1 MRNSKIALFFML
13 TLFLGIYAGNVYSVA
28 LPQAAGNS
36 FAISSPNDANLLFQD
51 QIQLQNFQQQLLTSP
66 CQGTQLSECNPNAVV
81 IKQSIEHTK
90 NINN

>member
-1 MRNSKIALFFML
+1 MQNKLKLFI
-13 TLFLGIYAGNVYSVA
+13 TVAVFLMSSYSVSVYSVA

-36 FAISSPNDANLLFQD
+36 FAISAPNDANLLFQD

-66 CQGTQLSECNPNAVV
+66 CQGGQLNECNPNAVV